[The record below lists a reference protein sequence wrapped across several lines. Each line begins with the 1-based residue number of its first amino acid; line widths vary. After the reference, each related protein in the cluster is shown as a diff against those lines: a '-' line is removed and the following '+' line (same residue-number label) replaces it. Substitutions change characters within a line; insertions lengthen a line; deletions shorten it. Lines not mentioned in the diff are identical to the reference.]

1 MDNIEK
7 SLLEKLIWEALTKL
21 YKCDKYLIRHEPIL
35 KYLPDEL
42 KEYVSERAIVF
53 RFGIYLQELMSA
65 NECLKYYHL
74 DCEYNR
80 NVDIIKKMGINAI
93 IPDLIIHKRGS
104 MKNNL
109 LVLEIKTWW
118 NPDNKEDIEKI
129 NKLIDPEGE
138 YKYKFGLSIIIEK
151 NYPPN
156 LKWIPE
162 ESSEV

>member
-1 MDNIEK
+1 
-7 SLLEKLIWEALTKL
+7 
-21 YKCDKYLIRHEPIL
+21 
-35 KYLPDEL
+35 
-42 KEYVSERAIVF
+42 
-53 RFGIYLQELMSA
+53 MSA

-129 NKLIDPEGE
+129 NKLIDPKKE

-156 LKWIPE
+156 LKWMPE